1 MIGSLLDEDEISMS
15 DTVFCYH
22 CRRHHP
28 LAEVVLIE
36 TGKVKRWRCRKSLFL
51 ARRSVGERDAFGHAV
66 SELNRSACAAA
77 AMRPLPRPVIELM
90 LRRPLAAEHAS

>member
-1 MIGSLLDEDEISMS
+1 MIGSLPDEDDVTMS

-36 TGKVKRWRCRKSLFL
+36 TGKVKRWRCRKSLAL
-51 ARRSVGERDAFGHAV
+51 ARRGVGERDAFGRAT
-66 SELNRSACAAA
+66 SESARGAWAAT
-77 AMRPLPRPVIELM
+77 RPLPRPVIELM
-90 LRRPLAAEHAS
+90 QSRPPAGERAS